1 MVGGQRSG
9 REENALMNFVVD
21 RSEDAHLLRA
31 EVCLGAASPK
41 ARIFPAAAF
50 TPNARMLPP
59 NFFLLSMVTVNVPM
73 LCCRSVLGLV
83 EDLKFSILVFIPRQF
98 YDARGPKTSAP
109 LTSVAV
115 CDP

>member
-9 REENALMNFVVD
+9 REENALVNFVVD

-73 LCCRSVLGLV
+73 P
-83 EDLKFSILVFIPRQF
+83 SIGARTCGGSQVFNPRQF
-98 YDARGPKTSAP
+98 YDARRPKTSAP

>member
-83 EDLKFSILVFIPRQF
+83 EDLVFNPRQF